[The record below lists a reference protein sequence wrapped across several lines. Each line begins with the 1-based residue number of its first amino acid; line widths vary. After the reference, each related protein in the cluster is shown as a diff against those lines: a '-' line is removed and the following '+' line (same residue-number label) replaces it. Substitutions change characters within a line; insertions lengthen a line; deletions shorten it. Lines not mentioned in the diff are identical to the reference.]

1 MNLKEALMPKNII
14 LNAIKDKMEGTG
26 VIKISMIFNVLT
38 DKYTVIITDK
48 DNKKTKIPLE
58 SNEINMIKKVFIS
71 RIVRKYQEQT
81 NVFDVLRSVI
91 IQIGLNESLLEV
103 FIENTEGTVEKFNY

>member
-1 MNLKEALMPKNII
+1 MNIKDSLMPKNII

-26 VIKISMIFNVLT
+26 VIKISMIFNVET

-48 DNKKTKIPLE
+48 DNKKTKVHLE

-71 RIVRKYQEQT
+71 RIVKKYKENT
-81 NVFDVLRSVI
+81 FDDIRNVI
-91 IQIGLNESLLEV
+91 IQIGLNDSLLEI
-103 FIENTEGTVEKFNY
+103 FIEDITGEVKQFNYH

>member
-26 VIKISMIFNVLT
+26 VKKISMIFNVET
-38 DKYTVIITDK
+38 DKYNIILTDIE
-48 DNKKTKIPLE
+48 DKKTKVPLE

-71 RIVRKYQEQT
+71 RIIRKYKE
-81 NVFDVLRSVI
+81 NSFNEMRNI
-91 IQIGLNESLLEV
+91 ILQIGIDESLLEI
-103 FIENTEGTVEKFNY
+103 FIEDTTGTVEKFNYI